1 MKKNEMKKS
10 EWLQNYEN
18 LTKELQNKSK
28 SGKKV
33 LLILLPILF
42 LGMGAAVMA
51 SNNSPEVDLTPYL
64 IGMGVIFVFIFLMAL
79 LLSLKTVKQDAAKG
93 ERENLAALLLTDEE
107 VTEFDRQM
115 AAAPLCDIQTD
126 STHHV
131 LFTTDYIVSSFQI
144 NGMPHYRFTRC
155 RDVAKNDYGA
165 MHSNERV
172 LGRMF
177 LMDLLDAQGKK
188 ILGLTVEGTKR
199 MSELEEALKRYCPG
213 IQLKPR
219 KW

>member
-1 MKKNEMKKS
+1 MKKS

-18 LTKELQNKSK
+18 RTKELQNKSK

-33 LLILLPILF
+33 ALILLPILF

-51 SNNSPEVDLTPYL
+51 SNNSPEVDMTPYL
-64 IGMGVIFVFIFLMAL
+64 IGMGAIFIFIFLMAL
-79 LLSLKTVKQDAAKG
+79 LLSLKSVKQDAAKG
-93 ERENLAALLLTDEE
+93 ERANLAALLTTDEE
-107 VTEFDRQM
+107 VEKFDRQM
-115 AAAPLCDIQTD
+115 AAAPLCDIQAD

-131 LFTTDYIVSSFQI
+131 LFTQDYIVSSFQI
-144 NGMPHYRFTRC
+144 NGMPHYRFVRC
-155 RDVAKNDYGA
+155 RDVAKNDYSA

-177 LMDLLDAQGKK
+177 LMDLLDVQDKK
-188 ILGLTVEGTKR
+188 ILGLTVEGTTR
-199 MSELEEALKRYCPG
+199 MSELEEALKRYCPN